1 MKARKIKFEI
11 SKGSLRLISGM
22 LSVVENELDEQYKLI
37 KTTEVVQLMPVMFNY
52 NWINKEADMLFK
64 EVDQWKAEALR
75 LMKLYNGKELR
86 SNEICI
92 VWNPMYEKQLVGAF
106 KALEK
111 KLNLEKNKA
120 LVQLINNKRIH
131 IRINK

>member
-22 LSVVENELDEQYKLI
+22 LSVVENELDEQFKLI
-37 KTTEVVQLMPVMFNY
+37 KTTEVEQLMPVMFNY
-52 NWINKEADMLFK
+52 SWINREADLLFK

-106 KALEK
+106 KVLEK

-120 LVQLINNKRIH
+120 LV
-131 IRINK
+131 